1 STDDLFT
8 FYFCSY
14 PNPLH
19 YSQAHAIFKQTFVGP
34 EDVVANKHYFLG
46 IIQYT
51 GGLGGAR
58 ASPLAYRWD
67 PLNGHNMRRSM
78 DVYFKPAEVPACIV
92 TRGGSCPGL
101 NTGGYGG
108 SYPRNTINF
117 MPKVVNDIHKRGG
130 TFLCTSRGGHDTNKI
145 VDIIQDR
152 RINQVIDKSFGID
165 TAVEEAQRA
174 TNACACGDPT
184 YMIRALPSNASDN
197 ISCTHLA
204 QSAVH
209 GAMAGN
215 ADWKFGAEQFVRTL
229 PDKVFV
235 HCSEKNMF
243 RLTLDGVD
251 VMGERLAEEVL
262 EVIQRKQNL
271 RKISFV
277 AHSVGGLVARYA
289 IGRLYRPPKKENVA
303 DSTDDTNEDDIKA
316 TIGGLEPMNF
326 ITVATPHLGSRGNKQ
341 VPFLFG
347 VTAFEKAAR
356 LLIHWIFKRTG
367 RHLFLTDDD
376 EGNAPLLKRMIEDY
390 GDCFFMSALCIFKR
404 RVAYSNVGYDHI
416 VGWRTSSIRRNYE
429 LPKWED
435 NMNKEYPHIVYEERC
450 KARDAEQSELIS
462 TEDDGLDKLEEELVA
477 GLSRVSWEKVD
488 VSFHA
493 SRQRF
498 AAHSVI
504 QVKDEMMHME
514 GADVIRHM
522 IDHFLLSMVESPN
535 EEMATG
541 HALSEVNL
549 CIRVFL
555 LRQTFVGPEDVVA
568 NKHYFLGIIQYTGG
582 LGGARASPLAYR
594 WDPLNGHN
602 MRRSMDGGYGGSY
615 PRNTINFMPKVVNDI
630 HKRGGTFL
638 CTSRGGHD
646 TNKIVDI
653 IQDRRINQV
662 IDKSFGIDTAVE
674 EAQRATN
681 AAHVE
686 VESEGNG
693 DGIVNLMGRYS
704 GFIAMFATLS
714 N

>member
-1 STDDLFT
+1 MENRVCSTE
-8 FYFCSY
+8 SV
-14 PNPLH
+14 N
-19 YSQAHAIFKQTFVGP
+19 
-34 EDVVANKHYFLG
+34 
-46 IIQYT
+46 
-51 GGLGGAR
+51 
-58 ASPLAYRWD
+58 
-67 PLNGHNMRRSM
+67 
-78 DVYFKPAEVPACIV
+78 
-92 TRGGSCPGL
+92 GSCDVWSCQKSAAASADHL
-101 NTGGYGG
+101 
-108 SYPRNTINF
+108 
-117 MPKVVNDIHKRGG
+117 
-130 TFLCTSRGGHDTNKI
+130 
-145 VDIIQDR
+145 
-152 RINQVIDKSFGID
+152 VI
-165 TAVEEAQRA
+165 
-174 TNACACGDPT
+174 
-184 YMIRALPSNASDN
+184 M
-197 ISCTHLA
+197 
-204 QSAVH
+204 VH
-209 GAMAGN
+209 GILGSN

-390 GDCFFMSALCIFKR
+390 GDCFFMSALCIFKC

-477 GLSRVSWEKVD
+477 GLSRVSWKKVD

-522 IDHFLLSMVESPN
+522 IDHFLL
-535 EEMATG
+535 
-541 HALSEVNL
+541 
-549 CIRVFL
+549 
-555 LRQTFVGPEDVVA
+555 
-568 NKHYFLGIIQYTGG
+568 
-582 LGGARASPLAYR
+582 
-594 WDPLNGHN
+594 
-602 MRRSMDGGYGGSY
+602 
-615 PRNTINFMPKVVNDI
+615 
-630 HKRGGTFL
+630 
-638 CTSRGGHD
+638 
-646 TNKIVDI
+646 
-653 IQDRRINQV
+653 
-662 IDKSFGIDTAVE
+662 
-674 EAQRATN
+674 
-681 AAHVE
+681 
-686 VESEGNG
+686 
-693 DGIVNLMGRYS
+693 
-704 GFIAMFATLS
+704 
-714 N
+714 

>member
-1 STDDLFT
+1 MENRVCSTE
-8 FYFCSY
+8 SV
-14 PNPLH
+14 N
-19 YSQAHAIFKQTFVGP
+19 
-34 EDVVANKHYFLG
+34 
-46 IIQYT
+46 
-51 GGLGGAR
+51 
-58 ASPLAYRWD
+58 
-67 PLNGHNMRRSM
+67 
-78 DVYFKPAEVPACIV
+78 
-92 TRGGSCPGL
+92 GSCDVWSCQKSAAASADHL
-101 NTGGYGG
+101 
-108 SYPRNTINF
+108 
-117 MPKVVNDIHKRGG
+117 
-130 TFLCTSRGGHDTNKI
+130 
-145 VDIIQDR
+145 
-152 RINQVIDKSFGID
+152 VI
-165 TAVEEAQRA
+165 
-174 TNACACGDPT
+174 
-184 YMIRALPSNASDN
+184 M
-197 ISCTHLA
+197 
-204 QSAVH
+204 VH
-209 GAMAGN
+209 GILGSN

-477 GLSRVSWEKVD
+477 GLSVCHGKKWMLVSMPAD
-488 VSFHA
+488 RGLSHSPLMHA
-493 SRQRF
+493 SIHPHR
-498 AAHSVI
+498 SVMFFGYM
-504 QVKDEMMHME
+504 VKDEMMHME

-522 IDHFLLSMVESPN
+522 IDHFLL
-535 EEMATG
+535 
-541 HALSEVNL
+541 
-549 CIRVFL
+549 
-555 LRQTFVGPEDVVA
+555 
-568 NKHYFLGIIQYTGG
+568 
-582 LGGARASPLAYR
+582 
-594 WDPLNGHN
+594 
-602 MRRSMDGGYGGSY
+602 
-615 PRNTINFMPKVVNDI
+615 
-630 HKRGGTFL
+630 
-638 CTSRGGHD
+638 
-646 TNKIVDI
+646 
-653 IQDRRINQV
+653 
-662 IDKSFGIDTAVE
+662 
-674 EAQRATN
+674 
-681 AAHVE
+681 
-686 VESEGNG
+686 
-693 DGIVNLMGRYS
+693 
-704 GFIAMFATLS
+704 
-714 N
+714 